1 MCQERAG
8 KHCIQ
13 TGGDKVDVSGG
24 ESRTALYPDRWRQSG
39 CVRRRE
45 QDSTVSRQVEAKWM
59 CQEERAGKHCI
70 QTGGGKVDVSGESRK
85 TLYPDSWRQSRCVRR
100 EQESTVSRQVETKW
114 MCQEERAGQHCIQT
128 GGGKVD
134 VSGGE
139 SRTVLYPDRWRQS
152 GCVRR
157 REQESTVS
165 RQVEAKWMCKKREAL
180 YPDRWRQSGC
190 VRREQEN
197 TVSRQLETK

>member
-70 QTGGGKVDVSGESRK
+70 QTGGGKVDV
-85 TLYPDSWRQSRCVRR
+85 
-100 EQESTVSRQVETKW
+100 QEERSTVSRQVEAKW
-114 MCQEERAGQHCIQT
+114 MCQEERAGKHCIQT

-139 SRTVLYPDRWRQS
+139 SIHDAHY
-152 GCVRR
+152 
-157 REQESTVS
+157 
-165 RQVEAKWMCKKREAL
+165 
-180 YPDRWRQSGC
+180 
-190 VRREQEN
+190 
-197 TVSRQLETK
+197 